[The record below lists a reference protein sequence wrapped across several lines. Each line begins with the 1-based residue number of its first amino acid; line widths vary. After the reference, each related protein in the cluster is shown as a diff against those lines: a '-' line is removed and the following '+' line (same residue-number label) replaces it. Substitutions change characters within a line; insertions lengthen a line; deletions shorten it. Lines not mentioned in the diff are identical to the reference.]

1 MELDAVLDQAVER
14 LKPVAMAEK
23 VGILVTRLAPDR
35 FEVCLNSE
43 VPRGMIMQRSAFSGK
58 PEHSAVRPPEPPP
71 GNFALCWCLATVSK
85 STISI

>member
-43 VPRGMIMQRSAFSGK
+43 VPRGMIMQRSAFSG
-58 PEHSAVRPPEPPP
+58 
-71 GNFALCWCLATVSK
+71 
-85 STISI
+85 